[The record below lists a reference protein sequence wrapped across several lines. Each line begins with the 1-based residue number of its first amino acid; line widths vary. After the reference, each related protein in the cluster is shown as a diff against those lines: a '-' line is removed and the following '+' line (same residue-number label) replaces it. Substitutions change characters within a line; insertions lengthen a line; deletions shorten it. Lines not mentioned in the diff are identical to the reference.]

1 MINEADFD
9 NKLKGVPSN
18 KNELIELSKK
28 VKAISATGWTKDL
41 IDNCSILKRA
51 KCFSSGIFQ
60 NYIVVIPAEKY
71 IKYFTGN
78 NRGNLMEC

>member
-1 MINEADFD
+1 M
-9 NKLKGVPSN
+9 
-18 KNELIELSKK
+18 
-28 VKAISATGWTKDL
+28 
-41 IDNCSILKRA
+41 DNCSILNGA

-60 NYIVVIPAEKY
+60 NYIVFIAAEKY

>member
-1 MINEADFD
+1 MVNQADFD
-9 NKLKGVPSN
+9 SKLKDVPSN
-18 KNELIELSKK
+18 QNELNELSKN
-28 VKAISATGWTKDL
+28 VKAISAKGWTKDL
-41 IDNCSILKRA
+41 MDNCSILNGA

-60 NYIVVIPAEKY
+60 NYIVFIAAEKY